1 MAEPRDPRGTGPAGA
16 DAPLAAVQE
25 VRVAGGRRVR
35 YRLDGE
41 GDTVLMLHGIGCSL
55 DDFDDQHRLLRSRF
69 RCLSVDLAGFGGSD
83 PLPVPNTL
91 DRLADAVVE
100 FLDALGETGPLHVV
114 GNSLGG
120 AVAMA
125 VTVRLPRTVRTLV
138 LADPAGFG
146 RTVTWALR
154 AVAVRPLAQRLLR
167 PSLQAARAN
176 QRGIFHDRAMVT
188 AERVERAHRL
198 ASRPHGPRVMAET
211 AHSLGTVLGVRPGWR
226 RRLVPAVAA
235 LDLPTLVVWGEEDR
249 VLPATHL
256 DAVRRLLPRAETH
269 RFPATGHM
277 PQIER
282 AAEFAALVEQ
292 FWSRHPAADR
302 TEHRGGRR

>member
-1 MAEPRDPRGTGPAGA
+1 MAEPGA
-16 DAPLAAVQE
+16 AEPGAALAAVQE

-35 YRLDGE
+35 YRLEGR

-55 DDFDDQHRLLRSRF
+55 DDFDEQHRLLRSRF
-69 RCLSVDLAGFGGSD
+69 RCLSVDLAGFGESD
-83 PLPVPNTL
+83 PLGVPNTL
-91 DRLADAVVE
+91 DRLADVVVE
-100 FLDALGETGPLHVV
+100 FLTALGGTEPLHVV

-125 VTVRLPRTVRTLV
+125 VAVRVPARVRTLV

-154 AVAVRPLAQRLLR
+154 AVAVRPLAVRLLR

-188 AERVERAHRL
+188 PERIERAHRL

-235 LDLPTLVVWGEEDR
+235 LGLPTLVVWGEEDR

-256 DAVRRLLPRAETH
+256 DAVRRLLPHAETH

-282 AAEFAALVEQ
+282 AAEFAALVQE
-292 FWSRHPAADR
+292 FWSRQPAADR
-302 TEHRGGRR
+302 TENRGGRR